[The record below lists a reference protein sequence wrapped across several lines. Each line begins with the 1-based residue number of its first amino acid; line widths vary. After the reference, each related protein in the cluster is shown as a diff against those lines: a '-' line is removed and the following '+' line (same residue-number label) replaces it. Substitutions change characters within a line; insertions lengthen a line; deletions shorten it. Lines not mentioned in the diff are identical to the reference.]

1 MVVQSAATP
10 PIAVSIVIM
19 FLEMFVQTFR
29 TIQLLSIQTEKE
41 VVSPGTS
48 NRVQMSTLVHWRTL
62 RSITGMS
69 AFRRKRAIDR

>member
-29 TIQLLSIQTEKE
+29 TIQLLSIQTEK
-41 VVSPGTS
+41 
-48 NRVQMSTLVHWRTL
+48 
-62 RSITGMS
+62 
-69 AFRRKRAIDR
+69 